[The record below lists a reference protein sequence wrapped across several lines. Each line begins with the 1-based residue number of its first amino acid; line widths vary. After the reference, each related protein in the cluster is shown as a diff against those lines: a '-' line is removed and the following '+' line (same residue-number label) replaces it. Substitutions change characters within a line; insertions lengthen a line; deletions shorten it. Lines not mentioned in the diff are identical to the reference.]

1 MKKKLKFLDVIY
13 AMYYVIMFTLL
24 ILGSIM
30 SCGVSMFM
38 LYKNM
43 YIGYSI
49 LTFMVSFIATIMF
62 SWAYVDYLKKWQKI
76 ILSMII
82 TL

>member
-62 SWAYVDYLKKWQKI
+62 SWAYVDYLKK
-76 ILSMII
+76 
-82 TL
+82 